1 MAGAHNPGER
11 DIPGERVSGY
21 LASAAVFAAITAAWA
36 FIVRADP
43 YYQWTDL
50 FGFRLPISTVI
61 YLVVMPVVGFVLGR
75 WRYQRRHAGAAGPGF
90 LAKLVARAVQFVYAH
105 SLLVLFTAA
114 MMTDYFL
121 GLNIDDQVRSIDDGM
136 FDLGARFAPWLSAYL
151 AGFNL
156 GRASGL
162 AAVNSAANAPPDE
175 GETISV
181 TATAPR
187 REREQPT
194 FGEPPLAA
202 GETGDFNPPARR
214 RRRKDDKPGAGTV
227 EAAGDEWDKGASGVA
242 TAQMPGFLPPQDL
255 DRLRPGYTELR

>member
-1 MAGAHNPGER
+1 MANAQVH
-11 DIPGERVSGY
+11 GERVSGY

-43 YYQWTDL
+43 YYQWTEL

-61 YLVVMPVVGFVLGR
+61 YLVVMPIIGFVLGR
-75 WRYQRRHAGAAGPGF
+75 WRYQRRHAGAAGPGL
-90 LAKLVARAVQFVYAH
+90 LAKLAARAVQFVYAH

-121 GLNIDDQVRSIDDGM
+121 GLNIDDQVRSIDDRM

-156 GRASGL
+156 GRAAGL
-162 AAVNSAANAPPDE
+162 AAANGAPDAPPDG
-175 GETISV
+175 GEKI
-181 TATAPR
+181 TAAANTR
-187 REREQPT
+187 RRGRDEPA

-202 GETGDFNPPARR
+202 GETGEFAQPADRR
-214 RRRKDDKPGAGTV
+214 HDGDD
-227 EAAGDEWDKGASGVA
+227 AAGEVA
-242 TAQMPGFLPPQDL
+242 AAQMPGFLPPQDL
-255 DRLRPGYTELR
+255 DRLRPGYNDLR